1 MTSYRITSGGT
12 QEWPTRDYSLEE
24 IQAHARRDNRFI
36 RDGYGRDRIRDAR
49 KLKAMDRKG
58 RRKPVIFS
66 AIDLEEEPVKPFGA
80 R

>member
-1 MTSYRITSGGT
+1 MNYRITSGGT
-12 QEWPTRDYSLEE
+12 KEWPTREYSIED
-24 IQAHARRDNRFI
+24 IQAHAKRDDRFI

-58 RRKPVIFS
+58 RRPPVNFS
-66 AIDLEEEPVKPFGA
+66 AVDLAEEPVKPFGA